1 VFLVRLFFPPE
12 AEEAG
17 ENELLTGERG
27 AGFRR
32 ARSYHKLRHV
42 FGMGKVL
49 GQTVLTAPAGADKTL
64 KQGVHP
70 AGGKAFSA
78 QAVVW
83 P

>member
-1 VFLVRLFFPPE
+1 
-12 AEEAG
+12 
-17 ENELLTGERG
+17 
-27 AGFRR
+27 
-32 ARSYHKLRHV
+32 
-42 FGMGKVL
+42 MGKVL